1 MAKLVPN
8 PLHAALGEALRTV
21 EPLVQEIESGIDPP
35 YRDFHEGRVWTGPAA
50 KKFDAQLVQHRTRV
64 RGAGEKI
71 ISDLRRTLAVT
82 PLQVSE
88 EEAKMIKQRYGL
100 P

>member
-1 MAKLVPN
+1 MAELVPN

-21 EPLVQEIESGIDPP
+21 EPLVQEIESGIETPF
-35 YRDFHEGRVWTGPAA
+35 RDFHEGTVWTRPAA

-71 ISDLRRTLAVT
+71 ISDLRRTLAIT
-82 PLQVSE
+82 PRQVSE
-88 EEAKMIKQRYGL
+88 EEARTIKQRYGL

>member
-1 MAKLVPN
+1 MAELVPN
-8 PLHAALGEALRTV
+8 PLHAALGDALRTV
-21 EPLVQEIESGIDPP
+21 EPLVQEIESGIETPF
-35 YRDFHEGRVWTGPAA
+35 RDFHEGTVWTGPAA

-71 ISDLRRTLAVT
+71 ISDLRRTLAIT
-82 PLQVSE
+82 PRQVSE
-88 EEAKMIKQRYGL
+88 EEAKTIKQRYGI